1 MKKKSKVLM
10 IGASLA
16 AVSMFSVAAFAST
29 PEMEGYKAFKEV
41 LKANQMSE
49 QTLESATVNGNFAV
63 TLNGETVLE
72 ADGLTKFKVA
82 GDKHSVSSDFDFT
95 LKGVE
100 RSGSMY
106 SSGDDTAYL
115 VDRTHGLDYQ
125 VINLDDEHAGKHHEW
140 KEEGDFD
147 PRPMNQA
154 EEALLDFI
162 VGDLKDNFS
171 VVNHADHSKTISV
184 DVSKEEVPLV
194 VRLLMD
200 VASADGRKGHSN
212 ASEVPVEWENL
223 KQIPFFQGFEAAN
236 LEEQLPELTEEVA
249 IEHLRLQLT
258 VDADNMLQGVQG
270 KLEVSGKDKAG
281 VIHRVE
287 MEGEGGISG
296 INATTPDVYH
306 PAGKSIEIIDA
317 EAFEGRS

>member
-10 IGASLA
+10 IGASVA
-16 AVSMFSVAAFAST
+16 AASIFTVTAFAST
-29 PEMEGYKAFKEV
+29 PDTGGYEAFKEV
-41 LKANQMSE
+41 LKSNLMSE
-49 QTLESATVNGNFAV
+49 QTIESATVNGNFAV

-72 ADGLTKFKVA
+72 ADGSTKFKAA
-82 GDKHSVSSDFDFT
+82 GDTQSVSGDFDFT
-95 LKGVE
+95 LMGIE

-106 SSGDDTAYL
+106 SSDDDTAYL
-115 VDRTHGLDYQ
+115 VDRTHGLDYR
-125 VINLDDEHAGKHHEW
+125 VINLDGEHAGKHHEW

-147 PRPMNQA
+147 HRPMNKA
-154 EEALLDFI
+154 EEALLDFM

-171 VVNHADHSKTISV
+171 VVNHTDDSKTISV
-184 DVSKEEVPLV
+184 DVSKEEVPLA

-200 VASADGRKGHSN
+200 VASANDREKHPN
-212 ASEVPVEWENL
+212 ASEVTTEWEGL
-223 KQIPFFQGFEAAN
+223 KQIPFFQGLETAN

-258 VDADNMLQGVQG
+258 VDADNRLQGVEG

-281 VIHRVE
+281 VTHRVK

-296 INATTPDVYH
+296 INATTPEVYN
-306 PAGKSIEIIDA
+306 PAGKSIETIDA
-317 EAFEGRS
+317 QALEGRK

>member
-29 PEMEGYKAFKEV
+29 PEMDGYKAFKEV

-49 QTLESATVNGNFAV
+49 QTMESATVNGNFAV

-72 ADGLTKFKVA
+72 ADGLTKFKAA
-82 GDKHSVSSDFDFT
+82 GDKHSASSDFDFT

-100 RSGSMY
+100 RSGSVY

-125 VINLDDEHAGKHHEW
+125 VINLDDEHAGKHHAW
-140 KEEGDFD
+140 KEEGDFEH
-147 PRPMNQA
+147 RPMTKA

-200 VASADGRKGHSN
+200 VASADGRKEHSK
-212 ASEVPVEWENL
+212 ASEVPAEWESL
-223 KQIPFFQGFEAAN
+223 KQIPFFQGLEAVN
-236 LEEQLPELTEEVA
+236 LEEQLPELTEEVT

-258 VDADNMLQGVQG
+258 VDADNRLQGVQG

-281 VIHRVE
+281 VIHRVK

-296 INATTPDVYH
+296 INATTPDVYD

-317 EAFEGRS
+317 EAFEGRG